1 MPDKTA
7 LQAQL
12 AQLTTHWTS
21 LQAAV
26 VERQQEIQQIDSRR
40 VQLHEEI
47 LRNQGAMAYNQM
59 LAKEVKSQL
68 EDSERGPAVH
78 PLSQ

>member
-1 MPDKTA
+1 MPDKIA

-12 AQLTTHWTS
+12 TQLTTHWTG

-26 VERQQEIQQIDSRR
+26 AEREQEIQQIDRR
-40 VQLHEEI
+40 RAQLNEEI

-59 LAKEVKSQL
+59 LAKEAKTKLDELDKTTS
-68 EDSERGPAVH
+68 
-78 PLSQ
+78 